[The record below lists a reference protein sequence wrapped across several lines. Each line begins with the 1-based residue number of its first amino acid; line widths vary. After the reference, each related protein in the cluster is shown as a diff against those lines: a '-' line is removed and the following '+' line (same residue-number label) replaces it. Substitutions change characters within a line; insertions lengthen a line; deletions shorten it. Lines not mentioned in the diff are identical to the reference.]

1 VALEHIDRALSRLQ
15 AAGVTSP
22 EADAWH
28 LLSYVTG
35 ISRGELHAQAIAGSL
50 ELSSDAVV
58 RFDQA
63 LARRERREPLWHITG
78 LAPFLN
84 LELSVGP
91 GVFTPRPETELL
103 AEQGRTELEL
113 MPPREGEIQVVDL
126 CAGSGAIGLAIAHS
140 SPHAR
145 VLAVEISSEAAEYL
159 QSNVARF
166 APESVEVMI
175 GDVHDALSAR
185 PEGSV
190 DLVVSNPPYLVEGVD
205 QLDAETRESDP
216 DIALFADQQGL
227 AVIDRV
233 ITVSSALLRDGGVVL
248 IEHGI
253 DHAID
258 IRDLLTRAG
267 FVRVETMTD
276 LLGRPRFTRAERAR
290 R

>member
-1 VALEHIDRALSRLQ
+1 MALEHIDRALTRLQ
-15 AAGVTSP
+15 AAGVASP

-35 ISRGELHAQAIAGSL
+35 LSRGELHAQAISGSL
-50 ELSSDAVV
+50 ELSEDALD

-63 LARRERREPLWHITG
+63 LGEREQRRPLWHITG
-78 LAPFLN
+78 RAPFVN

-103 AEQGRTELEL
+103 AEQARAELEL
-113 MPPREGEIQVVDL
+113 MPPRDGMIHVVDL

-140 SPHAR
+140 SPHAK
-145 VLAVEISSEAAEYL
+145 VLSVEVSSDAAEYL
-159 QSNVARF
+159 QSNVSRV
-166 APESVEVMI
+166 APESVEILI
-175 GDVHDALSAR
+175 GDVTDALR
-185 PEGSV
+185 VRTEGSV

-205 QLDAETRESDP
+205 QLDAETRQSDP
-216 DIALFADQQGL
+216 DIALFAERNGL
-227 AVIDRV
+227 EIIESVIA
-233 ITVSSALLRDGGVVL
+233 VSSVLLRDGGVVM

-253 DHAID
+253 DHVPEIHHM
-258 IRDLLTRAG
+258 LTESG
-267 FVRVETMTD
+267 FARVETMTD